1 MCGTLFT
8 RLSSCLGKKICSLF
22 AKSAFF
28 KIWFLPVWC
37 LLGVSKV
44 FILRIKFFRM
54 EKFLGRKLGESVL
67 VPLLDS
73 KQKSRAIQ
81 VGHVVRVVSNYTP
94 WKSNCF
100 PQALT
105 ALLILRL
112 YRVPYL
118 LSFGLRRC
126 ASTGDCQAHVWLV
139 AGPVC
144 VTGGYGFSSY
154 AMVGCYLSPHINID
168 SIESK
173 NC

>member
-1 MCGTLFT
+1 MFGILLTKLHA
-8 RLSSCLGKKICSLF
+8 RLVRKIRSLV
-22 AKSAFF
+22 AKPAFF

-37 LLGVSKV
+37 LLGVSKIM
-44 FILRIKFFRM
+44 ILKAKFCQM
-54 EKFLGRKLGESVL
+54 EKFLGRKLGVSVL

-73 KQKSRAIQ
+73 KQQNRAIQ
-81 VGHVVRVVSNYTP
+81 VGHVVRVVSHYTP
-94 WKSNCF
+94 WESNCF

-105 ALLILRL
+105 ALIMLRL

-126 ASTGDCQAHVWLV
+126 ASTRDCQAHVWLV

-154 AMVGCYLSPHINID
+154 ALVGSYLSPHINISID
-168 SIESK
+168 SE